1 MGLMMRH
8 FPLLALA
15 IAAGATV
22 LMPAAHAQQY
32 PKPPQRGEK
41 PEKPQKPPE
50 KKQSEAKKP
59 DPSVKTDKASLLAD
73 LYKRLAKA
81 KSQNEADT
89 LSALIEQVWIYTQSD
104 TTLLLMERSA
114 KALNDKENTT
124 AREILDGVVTLD
136 PGYAEAFNR
145 RAYVAFLE
153 KDYAE
158 AIEDLR
164 RVLAIDR
171 RHFKALGGLATILR
185 EIGDKRGALRVYR
198 TLLAVNPHSA
208 DAKEGIKELEGE
220 VEGLKI

>member
-1 MGLMMRH
+1 MMKSALP
-8 FPLLALA
+8 FAIALA
-15 IAAGATV
+15 CGAMTLV
-22 LMPAAHAQQY
+22 PAALAQHQY
-32 PKPPQRGEK
+32 PR
-41 PEKPQKPPE
+41 PPE
-50 KKQSEAKKP
+50 KETPQKSPKPADKKQTEAKKP
-59 DPSVKTDKASLLAD
+59 NPAIKTDKASLLAD
-73 LYKRLAKA
+73 LYGRLAKS
-81 KSQNEADT
+81 KSQNEADA
-89 LSALIEQVWIYTQSD
+89 LSGLIEQVWIYSQSD

-145 RAYVAFLE
+145 RAYVAFLD

-185 EIGDKRGALRVYR
+185 EIGDKRGALKVYR
-198 TLLAVNPHSA
+198 TLLEVNPHSG

-220 VEGLKI
+220 VEGLRI

>member
-1 MGLMMRH
+1 MIA
-8 FPLLALA
+8 LALA
-15 IAAGATV
+15 CGAMA
-22 LMPAAHAQQY
+22 LAPAALGQQPY
-32 PKPPQRGEK
+32 PKPPEK
-41 PEKPQKPPE
+41 SEAPQKPQKPQKPPD
-50 KKQSEAKKP
+50 KKQAEAKKP
-59 DPSVKTDKASLLAD
+59 NPAIKTDKASLLND
-73 LYKRLAKA
+73 LYLRLSKA
-81 KSQNEADT
+81 QSQNEAET
-89 LSALIEQVWIYTQSD
+89 LSALIEQVWIYSQSD

-164 RVLAIDR
+164 RVLALDR

-185 EIGDKRGALRVYR
+185 EIGDKRGALKVYR
-198 TLLAVNPHSA
+198 TLLNINPHSG
-208 DAKEGIKELEGE
+208 DAKEGIRELEGE

>member
-1 MGLMMRH
+1 MMK
-8 FPLLALA
+8 FAPLCALALA
-15 IAAGATV
+15 CGAMAFAPGV
-22 LMPAAHAQQY
+22 FGQHQY
-32 PKPPQRGEK
+32 PR
-41 PEKPQKPPE
+41 PPE
-50 KKQSEAKKP
+50 KSETPQKSRKPADKKQADTKKP
-59 DPSVKTDKASLLAD
+59 NLAIMTDKASLLAD
-73 LYKRLAKA
+73 LYGRLAKA

-89 LSALIEQVWIYTQSD
+89 LSGLIEQVWIYTQSD

-114 KALNDKENTT
+114 KALNDKDKTT

-136 PGYAEAFNR
+136 PDYAEAFNR

-164 RVLAIDR
+164 RVLALDR

-185 EIGDKRGALRVYR
+185 EIGDKRGALKVYR
-198 TLLAVNPHSA
+198 TLLEVNPHSG